1 MTHGLLLR
9 AAVAGATALA
19 LLTAPAA
26 QATKGQLN
34 VKEARF
40 KVTVKGTQTTTW
52 SANHPSTSRCVSA
65 YTGSGTEKVTFRS
78 KRRVVAKAFA
88 LGRGPVLWTAGGDVA
103 ELPMKG
109 TVIRRGSMTFA
120 PTPPD
125 CAVGDGDSTGTPP
138 ASDCGT
144 KKIRS
149 LRLLLAYDYQ
159 RHDRIT
165 LSNGGQAEPR
175 FEQCPSLGQGWT
187 TILSRDD
194 RKRTAGEELPRRDL
208 FDRRQGKMIVLGRGK
223 VTTNADGVSATTRI
237 EWELTLVRRR

>member
-1 MTHGLLLR
+1 LSPAAVGRPGGRR
-9 AAVAGATALA
+9 AAALA
-19 LLTAPAA
+19 LAAPAA
-26 QATKGQLN
+26 YATPPKQMT
-34 VKEARF
+34 VKDARF

-52 SANHPSTSRCVSA
+52 SADQPAQSRCLGA
-65 YTGSGTEKVTFRS
+65 HTGSGTEKVTFKS
-78 KRRVVAKAFA
+78 KRRVVARAFA
-88 LGRGPVLWTAGGDVA
+88 LGKGPITWIVGSDQA

-109 TVIRRGSMTFA
+109 SVTRRGSETFA

-125 CAVGDGDSTGTPP
+125 CAVGDGDGTSAPP

-149 LRLLLAYDYQ
+149 LKLLLAYDVLS
-159 RHDRIT
+159 RNRIT

-175 FEQCPSLGQGWT
+175 FEQCPRMGEGWT

-194 RKRTAGEELPRRDL
+194 RKRTAGEELPRSDV
-208 FDRRQGKMIVLGRGK
+208 FDRRQGKMIVLGHGK
-223 VTTNADGVSATTRI
+223 VTSNDKGVRSTTRI